1 MKRTLWVLFVLLFG
15 FALRA
20 EECATT
26 AAASAPATVAAPE
39 AAATG
44 EAAAA
49 KDGYALLNALLNLFD
64 NLAPEKKGA
73 PGEEKVTKG
82 GLALVDEKLSQL
94 ARDAAASL
102 EAGAVDK
109 IFYYRYKRMLS
120 IYKMIITPVVKN
132 ELLENPF
139 MKAFEDFVWSV
150 TYERWAWEDKDSIAK
165 MAAAMEEE
173 FVQMMTYLDT
183 RQKRQELKVK
193 IGKRM
198 LPPPPPPP
206 GAKKKP
212 EEKKPE

>member
-1 MKRTLWVLFVLLFG
+1 MKRTLLVLFVLLFG
-15 FALRA
+15 FALRG
-20 EECATT
+20 EECTAP
-26 AAASAPATVAAPE
+26 AAAPDVAPAAVPAE
-39 AAATG
+39 TG
-44 EAAAA
+44 EAAAV
-49 KDGYALLNALLNLFD
+49 KDGNALLNALLTLFD
-64 NLAPEKKGA
+64 NLVPEKKGA

-120 IYKMIITPVVKN
+120 IYKMVITPVVKN

-150 TYERWAWEDKDSIAK
+150 TYERWAWGDKDAIAK

-173 FVQMMTYLDT
+173 FVQMKIYLDT
-183 RQKRQELKVK
+183 KQKREELKQK
-193 IGKRM
+193 IGKRI

-206 GAKKKP
+206 GSKKKA

>member
-1 MKRTLWVLFVLLFG
+1 MKRTLLVLFVLLFG

-20 EECATT
+20 EECAAT
-26 AAASAPATVAAPE
+26 AVASAPATVTAQ
-39 AAATG
+39 AAAASG
-44 EAAAA
+44 EVVAA
-49 KDGYALLNALLNLFD
+49 KDGYALLNALLTLFD
-64 NLAPEKKGA
+64 SLAPEKKNV

-82 GLALVDEKLSQL
+82 GLSLVDERLSQL
-94 ARDAAASL
+94 AKDASLAL

-150 TYERWAWEDKDSIAK
+150 TYERWAWEDKDAIAK

-183 RQKRQELKVK
+183 RQKRQELKAK
-193 IGKRM
+193 IGRRI

-206 GAKKKP
+206 PAKKKA